1 MKQYVII
8 GCLGVFLAGCGIS
21 VNQAALDS
29 SASQVV
35 TRNYQSRSFD
45 TTNKLEVMNNIVATM
60 QDLGFVIEK
69 ADKEI
74 GTISGFSFTTQTN
87 MTVSVRPKGNSMLV
101 RANASKGT
109 RAITDPQA
117 YQNFFNALSQ
127 SLFLTANEVL

>member
-1 MKQYVII
+1 MKKNILIY
-8 GCLGVFLAGCGIS
+8 LGALLLVACVS
-21 VNQAALDS
+21 TNQAALES
-29 SASQVV
+29 KTSQVA
-35 TRNYQSRSFD
+35 TRNYQTRSFD
-45 TTNKLEVMNNIVATM
+45 TADKLNVMNNIVATM

-74 GTISGFSFTTQTN
+74 GTISGFSFTNQTT
-87 MTVSVRPKGNSMLV
+87 MTVSVRPKGNSILV

-109 RAITDPQA
+109 RAITEPQA